1 MTRGRFI
8 TFEGGEGSGKSTH
21 AGLLAQQLKQQG
33 IDVIQTREPG
43 GSPGAE
49 IMRHIIL
56 SGAAKHLGGDAELL
70 LFAAARDDHIRNTI
84 APALAAGT
92 WVICDRFMDS
102 TRVYQGIVGKTN
114 PRLIRAL
121 ERIVVGDYVPDLT
134 FIMDLPADTG
144 LARAQRRR
152 GNSQAD
158 RFEAESLQFH
168 EMLREA
174 FRTLARQD
182 VDRCV
187 LIDAR
192 KPKPAV
198 FDQIWTAVRSRLGVG
213 GTARVAEG
221 AAT

>member
-21 AGLLAQQLKQQG
+21 ATLLAQQLKQQG

-84 APALAAGT
+84 APALAAGQ

-102 TRVYQGIVGKTN
+102 TRIYQGIAGKTN
-114 PRLIRAL
+114 PRLTRAL
-121 ERIVVGDYVPDLT
+121 ERIVVGEYVPDLT

-158 RFEAESLQFH
+158 RFEAEAPEFH

-174 FRTLARQD
+174 FRILAKQD
-182 VDRCV
+182 SDRCV
-187 LIDAR
+187 LIDAG

-213 GTARVAEG
+213 GVARVVEG
-221 AAT
+221 AAS

>member
-1 MTRGRFI
+1 VTRGRFI

-21 AGLLAQQLKQQG
+21 AGLLAQQLRQQG
-33 IDVIQTREPG
+33 IEVVQTREPG

-56 SGAAKHLGGDAELL
+56 SGAAKHLGTEAELF

-84 APALAAGT
+84 APALAAGQ

-102 TRVYQGIVGKTN
+102 TRVYQGIVGKVN
-114 PRLIRAL
+114 PRLIRGL
-121 ERIVVGDYVPDLT
+121 ERIVVGDYVPDVT

-152 GNSQAD
+152 GSSQAD
-158 RFEAESLQFH
+158 RFEAEAPEFH
-168 EMLREA
+168 DMLREA
-174 FRTLARQD
+174 FRVLARQEPQ
-182 VDRCV
+182 RCV
-187 LIDAR
+187 MIDAS
-192 KPKPAV
+192 KPKPVV

-213 GTARVAEG
+213 GTARIAED

>member
-43 GSPGAE
+43 GSAGAE

-182 VDRCV
+182 ADRCV
-187 LIDAR
+187 LIDAGN
-192 KPKPAV
+192 PKPAV

>member
-1 MTRGRFI
+1 
-8 TFEGGEGSGKSTH
+8 
-21 AGLLAQQLKQQG
+21 
-33 IDVIQTREPG
+33 
-43 GSPGAE
+43 
-49 IMRHIIL
+49 
-56 SGAAKHLGGDAELL
+56 
-70 LFAAARDDHIRNTI
+70 
-84 APALAAGT
+84 
-92 WVICDRFMDS
+92 
-102 TRVYQGIVGKTN
+102 
-114 PRLIRAL
+114 
-121 ERIVVGDYVPDLT
+121 
-134 FIMDLPADTG
+134 MDLPADTG

-182 VDRCV
+182 ADRCV
-187 LIDAR
+187 LIDAGN
-192 KPKPAV
+192 PKPAV

>member
-21 AGLLAQQLKQQG
+21 ATLLAQQLKQQG

-84 APALAAGT
+84 APALAAGQ

-102 TRVYQGIVGKTN
+102 TRVYQGIAGKTN
-114 PRLIRAL
+114 PRLIRGL
-121 ERIVVGDYVPDLT
+121 ERIIVGDYVPDLT

-152 GNSQAD
+152 GNMQAD
-158 RFEAESLQFH
+158 RFEAEAPEFH

-174 FRTLARQD
+174 FRILARQD
-182 VDRCV
+182 AERCV
-187 LIDAR
+187 LVDAG

-198 FDQIWTAVRSRLGVG
+198 FDQIWTAVRNRLGVG
-213 GTARVAEG
+213 GVARVVEG
-221 AAT
+221 AAS